1 MSSDMLLIIMIEVKS
16 SPIIRVH
23 TVQNDNDYYRNKMI
37 TTVWVLWYERHR
49 NKDKRIAIRSNQI
62 KSNQITTNTII

>member
-1 MSSDMLLIIMIEVKS
+1 MSSDMLLIIIIDVKS

-49 NKDKRIAIRSNQI
+49 NKDKRIATRSNQI